1 MTSYSMFFYSCA
13 VIVRSFFIA
22 TSVLLHFIFIQG
34 TYNIDMDITFS
45 FLNYKL
51 NFRKVTDNKA
61 STRLLS
67 ELSTGI
73 VVSNHQQANLPKL
86 GGK

>member
-1 MTSYSMFFYSCA
+1 
-13 VIVRSFFIA
+13 
-22 TSVLLHFIFIQG
+22 
-34 TYNIDMDITFS
+34 MDITFS